1 MVRLYSD
8 FSPMNEPRFYF
19 ALPRLLSKIR
29 GGNGSRAETNAT
41 EAWLVGVG
49 IYVVSY
55 LYFVECLFPVTSWL
69 LRGLLLIVLAFLV
82 WLFWLLVFYLNSLI
96 LKLFRSAGFLRA
108 LPPRRGQSI
117 LLVTIATAMAAALVQ
132 RGSFGSEI
140 GAIWLTATVMNLAA
154 AAILAFSNGE
164 PAA

>member
-1 MVRLYSD
+1 
-8 FSPMNEPRFYF
+8 MNEPRFYF

-41 EAWLVGVG
+41 EAWLVGGG

-55 LYFVECLFPVTSWL
+55 LYFVEYLFPVASWL

-96 LKLFRSAGFLRA
+96 LMLLHRVGLFRA
-108 LPPRRGQSI
+108 LPVRRGQSV
-117 LLVTIATAMAAALVQ
+117 LLVIIATAMSAALIQ
-132 RGSFGSEI
+132 RGSFVSEI
-140 GAIWLTATVMNLAA
+140 GAIWLTATAMNLAA

-164 PAA
+164 PARQ